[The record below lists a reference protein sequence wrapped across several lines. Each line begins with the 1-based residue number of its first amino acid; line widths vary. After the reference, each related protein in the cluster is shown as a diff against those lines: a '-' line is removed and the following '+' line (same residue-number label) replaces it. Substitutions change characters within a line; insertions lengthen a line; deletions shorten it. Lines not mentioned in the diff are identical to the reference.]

1 MKYFDVLQVQYSV
14 PSDDLILCN
23 SLKEYVLSEE
33 KLIENN
39 YPVRHPEKPGCA
51 IRFVDSKKGTGDRE
65 LMSLGLAYFEPCYHI
80 SLVDNGACFVGQ
92 SSQED
97 LLSLRGYLL
106 CESNRQ
112 THP

>member
-1 MKYFDVLQVQYSV
+1 MRVYQNSV
-14 PSDDLILCN
+14 PSDDLILCD

-51 IRFVDSKKGTGDRE
+51 FRFADSKKSTGDGE
-65 LMSLGLAYFEPCYHI
+65 LMSPAYSEPYCTMLPCFTPG
-80 SLVDNGACFVGQ
+80 SWCLFVGQ